1 MLVSAVLAS
10 ERLRLQWRRQKGW
23 QRLVMVS
30 AAVAVA
36 FVLEVFCRWK
46 AAFVVFLLL
55 LLLQDVLVG

>member
-1 MLVSAVLAS
+1 MSAVLAS
-10 ERLRLQWRRQKGW
+10 ERLQLQRRRQQGW

-30 AAVAVA
+30 AAVAVAVA

-46 AAFVVFLLL
+46 AAFMVFLML